1 MYFSP
6 VLIGFGLA
14 SYGSTE
20 SHSRFNSGNLDE
32 RFLERVHH
40 QSPSAHCFKYKKK
53 LHIIKQFIFLNR
65 ESRAFLLLVLSLT
78 KIYLQLQLVGSA
90 VNSLSG
96 ASNKALSGQQKKIN
110 IGQKKNRSVRLL
122 SSREKKR
129 NFRKTYCCQTGLPIH
144 DKAKPNGP

>member
-53 LHIIKQFIFLNR
+53 ITHNKTIHISQQR
-65 ESRAFLLLVLSLT
+65 EP
-78 KIYLQLQLVGSA
+78 
-90 VNSLSG
+90 SLSPTSPVPDEDLSTAP
-96 ASNKALSGQQKKIN
+96 ASRVS
-110 IGQKKNRSVRLL
+110 
-122 SSREKKR
+122 
-129 NFRKTYCCQTGLPIH
+129 C
-144 DKAKPNGP
+144 